1 MIKAIFPTN
10 SFDQFLSSYEEEEDH
25 VSIDDNNDIHSILV
39 YIGLI
44 TIILFFLLLI
54 FSLINKCMKIFHDE
68 TITTMKTKQQQIRY
82 KRYQSNFLINR
93 QTNMSSIPS
102 SSFLINYQSNN
113 ILSKPSLCATL
124 RMLQYKQEKLSSI
137 VNV

>member
-25 VSIDDNNDIHSILV
+25 A
-39 YIGLI
+39 
-44 TIILFFLLLI
+44 
-54 FSLINKCMKIFHDE
+54 
-68 TITTMKTKQQQIRY
+68 KQQQIRY